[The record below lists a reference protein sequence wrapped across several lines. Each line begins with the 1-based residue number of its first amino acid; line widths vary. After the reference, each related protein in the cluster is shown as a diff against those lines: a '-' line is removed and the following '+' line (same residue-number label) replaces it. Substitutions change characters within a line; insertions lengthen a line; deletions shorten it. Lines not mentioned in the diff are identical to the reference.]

1 MKTTKN
7 KKLLDELTV
16 WLDNFN
22 KKYKKGLSELANY
35 PETTLIGKRILKK
48 HIHAF
53 KELSKK

>member
-22 KKYKKGLSELANY
+22 KKYKKGLSELANA
-35 PETTLIGKRILKK
+35 ETTSLGKRILNKYK
-48 HIHAF
+48 DAF
-53 KELSKK
+53 KELARK